1 MESASIAFCFE
12 ALRHCYNILGKERFR
27 AETEYIMK
35 LYQDVDKSK
44 VSSVEFPL
52 VEEVAGNSLKNL
64 VIEAHSKSLLKNE
77 VIVEKPVDTDVS
89 IDAKNKKKSK
99 ADKPEPSQS
108 LIEKPDVCQT
118 VSGKPEPSQ
127 SLIEKPD
134 VCQTVSG
141 KPETSQT
148 KQIKTQ
154 ETPAKWKRTPL
165 PDEVRCQRILS
176 YNGEQCTFKKD
187 EGLEFCPRHKNK

>member
-118 VSGKPEPSQ
+118 VSGKPE
-127 SLIEKPD
+127 
-134 VCQTVSG
+134 
-141 KPETSQT
+141 TSQT